1 MILRFQPTD
10 TPMKLRAEAN
20 YERSEASRKI
30 GFGAGAELSAKYHL
44 DLAEQYEREA
54 DRRQPFWDQYVTAC
68 EGLGEE

>member
-30 GFGAGAELSAKYHL
+30 GFGTSA
-44 DLAEQYEREA
+44 
-54 DRRQPFWDQYVTAC
+54 RRTGDSRSGTST
-68 EGLGEE
+68 